1 MELEKKNKRD
11 VRIAVIIT
19 VVMVLALTGL
29 FLYLVFSGV
38 EDPVVTVA
46 DGTITIDV
54 KYGVSFPV
62 SEVAG
67 VTLLPQ
73 SMEEIGVGDRT
84 NGYGG
89 FDTTRLGHFHSEAL
103 GDYLLYAKIDASPT
117 IWIDRA
123 GSAEDVY
130 LSFEDSAKTEA
141 VFAELSAVVP
151 QG

>member
-1 MELEKKNKRD
+1 MELEQKNKKD
-11 VRIAVIIT
+11 VRVVYLVAT
-19 VVMVLALTGL
+19 VMFLALIGL
-29 FLYLVFSGV
+29 FLFMVFSGV
-38 EDPVVTVA
+38 EEPAVTVA
-46 DGTITIDV
+46 DGTIMIDV

-62 SEVAG
+62 SEVAQ

-73 SMEEIGVGDRT
+73 SMDEIGVGERT

-89 FDTTRLGHFHSEAL
+89 FDTTRLGHFRSDAL

-141 VFAELSAVVP
+141 VFAELAAVVP

>member
-1 MELEKKNKRD
+1 MELEQKNKKD
-11 VRIAVIIT
+11 VRVVYLVAT
-19 VVMVLALTGL
+19 VMFLALIGL
-29 FLYLVFSGV
+29 FLFMVFSGV
-38 EDPVVTVA
+38 EEPAVTVA

-62 SEVAG
+62 SEVAQ

-73 SMEEIGVGDRT
+73 SMEEIGVGERT

-89 FDTTRLGHFHSEAL
+89 FDTTRLGHFRSDAL

-130 LSFEDSAKTEA
+130 LSFEDSTKTEA
-141 VFAELSAVVP
+141 VFADLVAVVP

>member
-1 MELEKKNKRD
+1 MELQQKNKRD
-11 VRIAVIIT
+11 VRIVGIVTALLILV
-19 VVMVLALTGL
+19 LTGL

-62 SEVAG
+62 SEVTG

-89 FDTTRLGHFHSEAL
+89 FDTTRLGHFHSDAL

-123 GSAEDVY
+123 GSAEDIY
-130 LSFEDSAKTEA
+130 LSYTDSAKTEA

>member
-1 MELEKKNKRD
+1 MELEQKNKKD
-11 VRIAVIIT
+11 VRVVYLVAT
-19 VVMVLALTGL
+19 VMFLALIGL
-29 FLYLVFSGV
+29 FLFMVFSGV
-38 EDPVVTVA
+38 EEPAVTVA

-62 SEVAG
+62 SEVVQ

-73 SMEEIGVGDRT
+73 SMDEIGVGERT

-89 FDTTRLGHFHSEAL
+89 FDTTRLGHFRSDAL

-123 GSAEDVY
+123 GNAEDVY

-141 VFAELSAVVP
+141 VFAELVAVVP

>member
-1 MELEKKNKRD
+1 MELEKKNKKE
-11 VRIAVIIT
+11 VRIVGLVAGLFS
-19 VVMVLALTGL
+19 LALVA
-29 FLYLVFSGV
+29 FVMFKVFAGV

-46 DGTITIDV
+46 DGTIAIDV

-62 SEVAG
+62 SEVTE

-89 FDTTRLGHFHSEAL
+89 FDTTRLGHFHSDTL

-117 IWIDRA
+117 IRIDRA

-130 LSFEDSAKTEA
+130 LSFADSAKTEA

>member
-89 FDTTRLGHFHSEAL
+89 FDTTRLGHFHSDAL
-103 GDYLLYAKIDASPT
+103 GDYLLYAKVDASPT

-130 LSFEDSAKTEA
+130 LSYADSAKTEA
-141 VFAELSAVVP
+141 VFAELSAIVP

>member
-11 VRIAVIIT
+11 VRIVGIIT

-89 FDTTRLGHFHSEAL
+89 FDTTRLGHFHSDAL
-103 GDYLLYAKIDASPT
+103 GDYLLYARIDASPT

-141 VFAELSAVVP
+141 VFAELAAVVP

>member
-11 VRIAVIIT
+11 VRIAGIVT

-89 FDTTRLGHFHSEAL
+89 FDTTRLGHFHSDAL
-103 GDYLLYAKIDASPT
+103 GDYLLYARIDASPT

-141 VFAELSAVVP
+141 VFAELAAVVP

>member
-1 MELEKKNKRD
+1 MELEKKNKKE
-11 VRIAVIIT
+11 VKIIGIVT
-19 VVMVLALTGL
+19 VLLILSLVGLVM
-29 FLYLVFSGV
+29 FMIFSGV
-38 EDPVVTVA
+38 ADPVVTVA

-62 SEVAG
+62 SEVTE

-89 FDTTRLGHFHSEAL
+89 FDTTRLGHFHSDAQ

-141 VFAELSAVVP
+141 VFAELAAVVP

>member
-1 MELEKKNKRD
+1 MELEQKNKKD
-11 VRIAVIIT
+11 VRVVYLVAT
-19 VVMVLALTGL
+19 VMFLALIGL
-29 FLYLVFSGV
+29 FLFMVFSGV
-38 EDPVVTVA
+38 EEPAVNIA

-62 SEVAG
+62 SEVAQ

-73 SMEEIGVGDRT
+73 SMEEIGVGERT

-89 FDTTRLGHFHSEAL
+89 FDTTRLGHFRSVAL
-103 GDYLLYAKIDASPT
+103 GDYLLYAKIDANPT

-141 VFAELSAVVP
+141 VFAELVAVVP

>member
-89 FDTTRLGHFHSEAL
+89 FDTTRLGHFHSDAL
-103 GDYLLYAKIDASPT
+103 GDYLLYARIDASPT

-141 VFAELSAVVP
+141 VFAELAAVVP

>member
-1 MELEKKNKRD
+1 MF
-11 VRIAVIIT
+11 
-19 VVMVLALTGL
+19 LALIGL
-29 FLYLVFSGV
+29 FLFMVFSGV
-38 EDPVVTVA
+38 EEPAVNIA

-62 SEVAG
+62 SEVAQ

-73 SMEEIGVGDRT
+73 SMDEIGVGERT

-89 FDTTRLGHFHSEAL
+89 FDTARLGHFHSDAL

-141 VFAELSAVVP
+141 VFAELAAVVP

>member
-11 VRIAVIIT
+11 VRIAVIVT

-89 FDTTRLGHFHSEAL
+89 FDTTRLGHFHSDAL
-103 GDYLLYAKIDASPT
+103 GDYLLYARIDASPT

>member
-11 VRIAVIIT
+11 VRIVGIVT

-29 FLYLVFSGV
+29 FLVLVFSGV

-46 DGTITIDV
+46 KGTITIDV

-62 SEVAG
+62 SEVVA

-73 SMEEIGVGDRT
+73 SMDEIGVGDRT

-89 FDTTRLGHFHSEAL
+89 FDTTRLGHFHSEVL
-103 GDYLLYAKIDASPT
+103 GDYLLYAKTDASPT

>member
-1 MELEKKNKRD
+1 MELQQKNKRD
-11 VRIAVIIT
+11 VRIVGIVTALLILV
-19 VVMVLALTGL
+19 LTGL

-89 FDTTRLGHFHSEAL
+89 FDTTRLGHFHSDAL

-123 GSAEDVY
+123 GNAEDVY
-130 LSFEDSAKTEA
+130 LSFADSAKTEA

>member
-1 MELEKKNKRD
+1 MELEQKNKKD
-11 VRIAVIIT
+11 VRVVYLVAT
-19 VVMVLALTGL
+19 VMFLTMIGL
-29 FLYLVFSGV
+29 FLFMVFSGV
-38 EDPVVTVA
+38 EEPAVTVA

-62 SEVAG
+62 SEVAQ
-67 VTLLPQ
+67 VTLLQQ
-73 SMEEIGVGDRT
+73 SMDEIGVGERT

-89 FDTTRLGHFHSEAL
+89 FDTTRLGHFRSDAL

-123 GSAEDVY
+123 GNAEDVY

-141 VFAELSAVVP
+141 VFAELVAVVP

>member
-1 MELEKKNKRD
+1 MELEQKNKKD
-11 VRIAVIIT
+11 VRVVYLVAT
-19 VVMVLALTGL
+19 VMFLALIGL
-29 FLYLVFSGV
+29 FLFMVFSGV
-38 EDPVVTVA
+38 EEPAVNIA

-62 SEVAG
+62 SEVAQ

-73 SMEEIGVGDRT
+73 SMDEIGVGERT

-89 FDTTRLGHFHSEAL
+89 FDTTRLGHFHSDAL

>member
-11 VRIAVIIT
+11 VRIAVIVT

-89 FDTTRLGHFHSEAL
+89 FDTTRLGHFHSDAL
-103 GDYLLYAKIDASPT
+103 GDYLLYARIDASPT

-141 VFAELSAVVP
+141 VFAELAAVVP

>member
-89 FDTTRLGHFHSEAL
+89 FDTTRLGHFHSDAL
-103 GDYLLYAKIDASPT
+103 GDYLLYARIDASPT

>member
-1 MELEKKNKRD
+1 MELEQKNKKDMR
-11 VRIAVIIT
+11 VVYLVTAV
-19 VVMVLALTGL
+19 MFLVLIGL
-29 FLYLVFSGV
+29 FLFMVFSGV
-38 EDPVVTVA
+38 EDPVVTIA

-62 SEVAG
+62 SEVTG

-73 SMEEIGVGDRT
+73 SMDEIGVGDRT

-103 GDYLLYAKIDASPT
+103 GDYLLYAKTDASPT

>member
-38 EDPVVTVA
+38 EDPVVTAA

-67 VTLLPQ
+67 MTLLPQ

-89 FDTTRLGHFHSEAL
+89 FDTTRLGHFHSDAL
-103 GDYLLYAKIDASPT
+103 GDYLLYARIDASPT

-141 VFAELSAVVP
+141 VFAELAAVVP

>member
-1 MELEKKNKRD
+1 MD
-11 VRIAVIIT
+11 
-19 VVMVLALTGL
+19 
-29 FLYLVFSGV
+29 
-38 EDPVVTVA
+38 
-46 DGTITIDV
+46 
-54 KYGVSFPV
+54 
-62 SEVAG
+62 
-67 VTLLPQ
+67 
-73 SMEEIGVGDRT
+73 EIGVGDRT

-103 GDYLLYAKIDASPT
+103 GDYLLYAKTDASPT

>member
-1 MELEKKNKRD
+1 MELEQKDKKD
-11 VRIAVIIT
+11 VRVVYLVAT
-19 VVMVLALTGL
+19 VMFLALIGL
-29 FLYLVFSGV
+29 FLFMVFSGV
-38 EDPVVTVA
+38 EEPAVTVA

-62 SEVAG
+62 SEVAQ

-73 SMEEIGVGDRT
+73 SMDEIGVGERT

-89 FDTTRLGHFHSEAL
+89 FDTTRLGHFHSDAL
-103 GDYLLYAKIDASPT
+103 GDYLLYAKIDAGPT

-130 LSFEDSAKTEA
+130 LSFEDSAKTET
-141 VFAELSAVVP
+141 VFAELAAVVP